1 MSQNNEKLQCVPAR
15 FTRLL
20 ESCSLGYLQHVL
32 EFAYVVSSAPWFV
45 IELCFLN
52 LVVLFIRMCFHET
65 HCVGLPWP
73 LWSAHVT
80 AVNFLKTTY
89 LFKLL

>member
-1 MSQNNEKLQCVPAR
+1 MKNCSVSQLGSRVSWNHVVWD
-15 FTRLL
+15 T
-20 ESCSLGYLQHVL
+20 CSTFFN
-32 EFAYVVSSAPWFV
+32 FAYVVSSAPWFV

-52 LVVLFIRMCFHET
+52 LVVLFIRMCFRET